1 MAALALLALLW
12 LVVGFVADGDDN
24 QGEYM
29 VRLALL
35 LAVAVGTVWLVA
47 AGFDSRHPGSNPVL
61 VAARLLGVL
70 VVAAIALFATGDP
83 WVFAG
88 ESGSAVSAGEQA
100 VIAGLWLAALGA
112 AAIFQRRPPPATMA
126 LGPPPTGTA
135 VPGRAAPT
143 GFRATV
149 RRWPH
154 LITAVA
160 LVGPMIMIEGIVAIF
175 GLCGLGGTAV
185 NLAALLV
192 LTVPI
197 GLPGIGVVRDR
208 QLQRRI
214 ESAAADGDAGWSTG
228 FAVAFGT
235 MVLVAVLH
243 LALLIGLLVLAAVG
257 ADGPRQCFN

>member
-1 MAALALLALLW
+1 MALLASLW
-12 LVVGFVADGDDN
+12 LVVGFVAAGDDD
-24 QGEYM
+24 QGEFTI
-29 VRLALL
+29 RLALL
-35 LAVAVGTVWLVA
+35 LAVALGTVWLVA
-47 AGFDSRHPGSNPVL
+47 AGFDHRHPGSNPML
-61 VAARLLGVL
+61 VAARLLGVT
-70 VVAAIALFATGDP
+70 VVAAIALVVTGDP

-88 ESGSAVSAGEQA
+88 DSGSAVSTGEQA

-112 AAIFQRRPPPATMA
+112 AANFQRRRPPVP
-126 LGPPPTGTA
+126 GPVAAAPPTGTA
-135 VPGRAAPT
+135 VPGRVAPT
-143 GFRATV
+143 GLRATV

-154 LITAVA
+154 LIIAVA
-160 LVGPMIMIEGIVAIF
+160 LVGPMIMIEGIVAVF

-208 QLQRRI
+208 QLQRRV
-214 ESAAADGDAGWSTG
+214 ESAAARGLATPSSG

-235 MVLVAVLH
+235 MVLVAILH

-257 ADGPRQCFN
+257 ADGPRRCFN